1 MPQQWDAYYL
11 LATKGLHI
19 LQAGVTIG
27 TAKGKDLVPDESLA
41 LSTALSTETFPR
53 WEADYHEA
61 LQYLRR
67 EAVALPT
74 EMSKGY
80 VLVTYHGH
88 PLGFVKNLGSRAN
101 NLYPKEWKIKITL

>member
-11 LATKGLHI
+11 QATKYLHI
-19 LQAGVTIG
+19 LHAGITIG

-41 LSTALSTETFPR
+41 LSTALGTEAFPR

-61 LQYLRR
+61 LQYLHR
-67 EAVALPT
+67 EAVALPA
-74 EMSKGY
+74 EMPKGY
-80 VLVTYHGH
+80 VLVTYQGH

-101 NLYPKEWKIKITL
+101 NLYPKEWKIKIAL

>member
-11 LATKGLHI
+11 QATKYLHI
-19 LQAGVTIG
+19 LHAGITIG

-41 LSTALSTETFPR
+41 LSTALSTEAFPR

-61 LQYLRR
+61 LQYLHR
-67 EAVALPT
+67 EAVALPA
-74 EMSKGY
+74 EMPKGY
-80 VLVTYHGH
+80 VLVTYQGH